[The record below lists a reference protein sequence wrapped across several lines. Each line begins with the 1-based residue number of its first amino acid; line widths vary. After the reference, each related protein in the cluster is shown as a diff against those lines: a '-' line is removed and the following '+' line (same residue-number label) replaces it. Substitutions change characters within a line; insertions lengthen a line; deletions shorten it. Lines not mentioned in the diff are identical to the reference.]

1 MGLQFSR
8 RDGFGQAKPMGF
20 VPVAILSLPL
30 PRPDPAAALTAK
42 NIVII
47 AKTNRLQTSPVPLAG
62 GTGLH
67 TDGQRIAVKI
77 LRPMLHN
84 LDDTQFEQEYHNLES
99 LQHQNIVRLV
109 GYCNETRREFV
120 SFEGRTA
127 LSERTHRALC
137 FEYMQNGSLDNHL
150 SDESSGHDWHTR
162 YAIIKGIAK
171 GLKYLH
177 VEFTPP
183 MFHLDLKPANVLLD
197 ENWVAKIG
205 DFGLSRF
212 MQNEQ
217 THITTSSIGTI
228 GYLPPEYIDGG
239 VISNKFDIFSL
250 GVIMIKVMAGR
261 TGYSQSV
268 EMSSL
273 EFIDL
278 VSGNWRNRLQA
289 ALMDPIEPYCEQIR
303 RCITIALACVEPD
316 RHRGPT
322 IGYILNELNQ
332 TETMGR
338 FPDVSPSDPG
348 SSMNQE
354 TRQTDITEVEENRE
368 REELSRIENLFGEVV
383 DNYKLDQMA
392 SYMGKSKTRDDR
404 VREACILVEEDNKD
418 AKATRY
424 VDGLKTMHGNGDGQS
439 TLCLVYNATGGTLHH
454 VLQHDW
460 SGHIGRA
467 PCPALIGNGQ
477 WAAFHHVAQP
487 GEPDSLAAVVYRGK
501 NKDGDEREYLLAW
514 CTPSSWWQHN
524 KAYCDVSGA
533 DYFNN
538 RWADMHSKL
547 SKSDYSS
554 DAICGA
560 QGGSSSALTPPPSAN
575 LDEPSIGKAMSLRS
589 TRSTTPPIPVPG
601 DVSGGEDTSSG
612 GEHKQQDGGE

>member
-1 MGLQFSR
+1 MADGMGIVLAKVTILPTASADESEGKDCGSDSR
-8 RDGFGQAKPMGF
+8 SGRWRGRRLRQSNVEADGTGGGSDGRMSRLIEGERRRSGQDKE
-20 VPVAILSLPL
+20 
-30 PRPDPAAALTAK
+30 
-42 NIVII
+42 
-47 AKTNRLQTSPVPLAG
+47 
-62 GTGLH
+62 GLH

-77 LRPMLHN
+77 LHPMLHN

-137 FEYMQNGSLDNHL
+137 FEYMQNGNLDNHL

-250 GVIMIKVMAGR
+250 GVIMIK
-261 TGYSQSV
+261 
-268 EMSSL
+268 
-273 EFIDL
+273 

-392 SYMGKSKTRDDR
+392 SYMGKSKTRDDQ

-501 NKDGDEREYLLAW
+501 NKDGDE
-514 CTPSSWWQHN
+514 H
-524 KAYCDVSGA
+524 
-533 DYFNN
+533 
-538 RWADMHSKL
+538 
-547 SKSDYSS
+547 DYS
-554 DAICGA
+554 
-560 QGGSSSALTPPPSAN
+560 
-575 LDEPSIGKAMSLRS
+575 LRFKIDD
-589 TRSTTPPIPVPG
+589 PILY
-601 DVSGGEDTSSG
+601 
-612 GEHKQQDGGE
+612 